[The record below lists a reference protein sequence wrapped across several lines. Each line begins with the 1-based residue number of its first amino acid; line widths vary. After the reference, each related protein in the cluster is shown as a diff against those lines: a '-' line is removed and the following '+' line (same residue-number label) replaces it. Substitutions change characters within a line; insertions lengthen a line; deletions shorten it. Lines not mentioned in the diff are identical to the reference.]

1 MITRWA
7 LMSIAQARLRDTT
20 TTCNAN
26 SHKKTGFYMTRPIQG
41 NEGSKRPP
49 SSLIFHVLQRFPEL
63 SCGLP
68 EWRQS
73 WTAVLQSLFHLPT
86 VPRVNKPHHNWQSP
100 LKSGEETIT
109 LLSNLRN
116 VPSFQN
122 ITIVFWKSQTGGKN
136 INPSFSDNTYGET
149 HLTISLPRSH

>member
-73 WTAVLQSLFHLPT
+73 WTAVLQSSFHLQT

-100 LKSGEETIT
+100 LKSGEENYFVIKFTQRT
-109 LLSNLRN
+109 FLSKHNYR
-116 VPSFQN
+116 
-122 ITIVFWKSQTGGKN
+122 GKN